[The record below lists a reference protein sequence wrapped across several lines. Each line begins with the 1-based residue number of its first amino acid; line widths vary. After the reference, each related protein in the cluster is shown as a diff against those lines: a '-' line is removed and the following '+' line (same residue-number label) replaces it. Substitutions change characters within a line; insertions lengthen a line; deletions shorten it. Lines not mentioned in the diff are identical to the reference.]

1 MQGEPIDVI
10 PSPEIQYFHDGEPE
24 AHPHVESNTSYFG
37 AIQWNVESWGSDAMN
52 GLGVQQS
59 KRRGHKK
66 CVLKRLESRR
76 AIRRIVEYGELQIH
90 VLEKAGHSHKFK

>member
-1 MQGEPIDVI
+1 MRWGYLRKSLIRGQILTTSFSSMQGEPIDVI

-66 CVLKRLESRR
+66 CFKDVLK
-76 AIRRIVEYGELQIH
+76 
-90 VLEKAGHSHKFK
+90 F

>member
-1 MQGEPIDVI
+1 MSNPIHRTLA
-10 PSPEIQYFHDGEPE
+10 PYNGT
-24 AHPHVESNTSYFG
+24 SNLG
-37 AIQWNVESWGSDAMN
+37 GSDAMN

-59 KRRGHKK
+59 KRRGHEK